1 MGPDRGAMP
10 SGRSPELR
18 ESDRSQILAQQF
30 DTPPGG
36 DEECAA
42 GGPVVV
48 GRGRGSRQTPVLPNG
63 MKTKGSRRPERYEM
77 RSDVNIPLKEDSD
90 EDDDWC

>member
-1 MGPDRGAMP
+1 
-10 SGRSPELR
+10 
-18 ESDRSQILAQQF
+18 
-30 DTPPGG
+30 
-36 DEECAA
+36 
-42 GGPVVV
+42 
-48 GRGRGSRQTPVLPNG
+48 